1 MIRIQRVESQ
11 YVTGFNH
18 TNFKSVMNTPVL
30 EVSSEMLLSQL
41 IEDYFVHIVLIVT
54 QSFANCNA
62 MMLLV

>member
-11 YVTGFNH
+11 YVTGFNN

-41 IEDYFVHIVLIVT
+41 IEDYFVHIVLILT
-54 QSFANCNA
+54 QSFANCNV